1 MTDLFTTWPAVVHT
15 CAVLGGAVAIG
26 MLLDAILFR
35 LLRRFTLTTAT
46 RLDDTVVDQLHGPM
60 KLILPIAAV
69 LSVLPTL
76 FLPDRLEDR
85 VRHVLGLFLLAAVAW
100 LAIAFVTV
108 MEVFVSSHYS
118 VDVPDNL
125 TARRIRTQT
134 AVLRRILVVLI
145 SLVALAVGL
154 MSFPGIRQVG
164 ASLLA
169 SAGLAG
175 LVIGLAARP
184 VIANLLAG
192 MQLAL
197 SGPIRLDDVVI
208 IEGEYG
214 HIEEITTTYVVVK
227 IWDLRR
233 LLVPLSYFIEKP
245 FQNWTRT
252 SSDLLGT
259 VFLYTDYQTPVDEL
273 RTELHRVLQST
284 TLWDGK
290 VWNLQVTNAT
300 DRSVEL
306 RALMSAADSSKAWD
320 LRCYVREALIRY
332 LQQQY
337 PASLPHLRAELK
349 RDGSPGTPRE
359 PDVQSAAS
367 SQLDSSAA
375 T

>member
-1 MTDLFTTWPAVVHT
+1 MTDLFITWPAVVHIF
-15 CAVLGGAVAIG
+15 AILAGAVAIG

-35 LLRRFTLTTAT
+35 ILRRIALTTST
-46 RLDDTVVDQLHGPM
+46 GLDHTVVDQLHGPM

-76 FLPDRLEDR
+76 FLPGRLEDR

-100 LAIAFVTV
+100 LTIAFVTV
-108 MEVFVSSHYS
+108 MEVFVSSRYS

-145 SLVALAVGL
+145 SFIALAVGL
-154 MSFPGIRQVG
+154 MSFPSIRQVG

-169 SAGLAG
+169 SAGIAG
-175 LVIGLAARP
+175 LVIGIAARP

-259 VFLYTDYQTPVDEL
+259 VFLYTDYQTPVGEL
-273 RTELHRVLQST
+273 RTELYRVLKST

-320 LRCYVREALIRY
+320 LRCYVREALICY
-332 LQQQY
+332 LQQEY

-349 RDGSPGTPRE
+349 RDLGTGTLLQRDVGS
-359 PDVQSAAS
+359 VAS
-367 SQLDSSAA
+367 SKVD
-375 T
+375 